1 MRVGEMHSMRR
12 TFGPIMNGTDR
23 ETRVK
28 PSNDMSGIPQE
39 TIDRVLDSTNIVELI
54 GSFVALKKIG
64 QNFQGLCPFHD
75 DKTPSL
81 SVSPEKKIFRCFG
94 CGTSGNAITF
104 LRRHKNLPFPEA
116 VRFLAGKARIPM
128 DTEEDRERELFLFC
142 LAKAQEEFTIQ
153 LRSGT
158 YRSAVN
164 YLTERG
170 INQQIQEEFALGY
183 AGSVKDLI
191 AALKKSGIK
200 DKNIP
205 ISVGI
210 LKEKEQG
217 VTCPFMGRI
226 IFPLFDQ
233 KGATVG
239 FGGRAIDPSSQAK
252 YINSPDSAIFNKR
265 KLLFGLKQLRI
276 PNATVFVVEGYFDVL
291 TLHQAGFKNT
301 IGLLGTELSPEQMRA
316 LENLAR
322 NAILIFD
329 GDPGGQAALLRCL
342 KVPRHNLIVKAVI
355 PPEGDPDEIVREGRT
370 AELEALIEKAKPLRE
385 AAIEIISQRK
395 EKESIEHLTQEVA
408 RLGTEIPD
416 ALEASLFAQETA
428 EALGLPSWVLQEKVQ
443 ARREKKEKMAERKKQ
458 LEKFLVNELVAKP
471 DLFPRDKLESIIDL
485 FDEGEDKKTL
495 LTRILKHA

>member
-1 MRVGEMHSMRR
+1 MRMGKMWSMKRI
-12 TFGPIMNGTDR
+12 FGPIINGTNR
-23 ETRVK
+23 EARVK
-28 PSNDMSGIPQE
+28 PSNDMPGIPQE
-39 TIDRVLDSTNIVELI
+39 TIDRVLDSTNIVELV

-94 CGTSGNAITF
+94 CGASGNAITF

-128 DTEEDRERELFLFC
+128 DTEEDKKRDLFLFC
-142 LAKAQEEFTIQ
+142 LAKAQEEFTAQ
-153 LRSGT
+153 LRSGN

-170 INQQIQEEFALGY
+170 VNEKIEEEFGLGY

-200 DKNIP
+200 DREIP
-205 ISVGI
+205 FGVGL

-217 VTCPFMGRI
+217 VTCPFIGRI
-226 IFPLFDQ
+226 IFPLTDQ
-233 KGATVG
+233 RADTVG
-239 FGGRAIDPSSQAK
+239 FGARAIDRSSQAK
-252 YINSPDSAIFNKR
+252 YINSPDSATFNKR
-265 KLLFGLKQLRI
+265 RVLFGLKQLRI
-276 PNATVFVVEGYFDVL
+276 PDDTVFVVEGYFDVL

-301 IGLLGTELSPEQMRA
+301 VGLLGTELSPEQMRI

-355 PPEGDPDEIVREGRT
+355 LPESDPDEIVREGRT
-370 AELEALIEKAKPLRE
+370 AEFEALVENAKPVGK
-385 AAIEIISQRK
+385 AAIEIITRRK
-395 EKESIEHLTQEVA
+395 ETESIELLADELT
-408 RLGTEIPD
+408 RLGAEIPD
-416 ALEASLFAQETA
+416 ALEASSFMEEAA
-428 EALGLPSWVLQEKVQ
+428 EALHLPAWALQEKT
-443 ARREKKEKMAERKKQ
+443 RLKRDKRERLLERKRQ
-458 LEKFLVNELVAKP
+458 LEKFVVHELLAHPGRVSSE
-471 DLFPRDKLESIIDL
+471 KLESIKDL
-485 FDEGEDKKTL
+485 FDDVDQKQIL
-495 LTRILKHA
+495 FQQILKHA

>member
-1 MRVGEMHSMRR
+1 MCSIKRI
-12 TFGPIMNGTDR
+12 FGPIINGTDR
-23 ETRVK
+23 ETPGK
-28 PSNDMSGIPQE
+28 SSNDMPGIPQE

-94 CGTSGNAITF
+94 CGASGNAITF
-104 LRRHKNLPFPEA
+104 LRKHKNLPFPEA

-128 DTEEDRERELFLFC
+128 DTKEDKKRELFLFC
-142 LAKAQEEFTIQ
+142 LAKAQEEFTAQ

-183 AGSVKDLI
+183 TGSVKDLI

-200 DKNIP
+200 DKEIP
-205 ISVGI
+205 FGVGL

-226 IFPLFDQ
+226 IFPLTDQ
-233 KGATVG
+233 RGATVG
-239 FGGRAIDPSSQAK
+239 FGGRAIDRSSQAK
-252 YINSPDSAIFNKR
+252 YINSPDSLIFNKR
-265 KLLFGLKQLRI
+265 RVLFGLKQLRI
-276 PNATVFVVEGYFDVL
+276 SNDTVLVVEGYFDVL
-291 TLHQAGFKNT
+291 TLHQAGFKST
-301 IGLLGTELSPEQMRA
+301 VGLLGTELSAEQMRI
-316 LENLAR
+316 LESLAR

-329 GDPGGQAALLRCL
+329 GDPGGQAALLKCL
-342 KVPRHNLIVKAVI
+342 KVPRHNLIVKAAVLR
-355 PPEGDPDEIVREGRT
+355 EGDPDDFVREGKT
-370 AELEALIEKAKPLRE
+370 AEFETLIEKARPLRE

-395 EKESIEHLTQEVA
+395 GKESIEHLTEEVA

-416 ALEASLFAQETA
+416 ALEASLFTQEAA
-428 EALGLPSWVLQEKVQ
+428 EALSLPAWVLQEKIQV
-443 ARREKKEKMAERKKQ
+443 RREKKGKIVERKRQ
-458 LEKFLVNELVAKP
+458 LERFLVNELLTNP
-471 DLFPRDKLESIIDL
+471 SLIPTEKLETIKDL
-485 FDEGEDKKTL
+485 FDEGEEKKTL

>member
-1 MRVGEMHSMRR
+1 MKRI
-12 TFGPIMNGTDR
+12 FGPIINGTDS
-23 ETRVK
+23 EARVK
-28 PSNDMSGIPQE
+28 TNSNMPGIPQE
-39 TIDRVLDSTNIVELI
+39 TIDRVLDSTDIVEII

-94 CGTSGNAITF
+94 CGASGNAISF

-128 DTEEDRERELFLFC
+128 DTEEDKKRELFLFC
-142 LAKAQEEFTIQ
+142 LAKAQEEFTAQ

-158 YRSAVN
+158 YRSAMN

-170 INQQIQEEFALGY
+170 IKSDIQEEFGLGY

-191 AALKKSGIK
+191 VALKQSGIK
-200 DKNIP
+200 EKDIP
-205 ISVGI
+205 IATGI

-226 IFPLFDQ
+226 VFPLTDQ
-233 KGATVG
+233 RGAIVG
-239 FGGRAIDPSSQAK
+239 FGGRAIDSSAQAK
-252 YINSPDSAIFNKR
+252 YLNSSESPIFNKR

-276 PNATVFVVEGYFDVL
+276 LNNTILVVEGYFDVL

-301 IGLLGTELSPEQMRA
+301 VGLLGTELNAEQVRI
-316 LENLAR
+316 LESLAR

-329 GDPGGQAALLRCL
+329 GDSGGQRALLKCL
-342 KVPRHNLIVKAVI
+342 KVSQQNLAVKAVI
-355 PPEGDPDEIVREGRT
+355 LPDGDPDDFVRNGKTSEFGT
-370 AELEALIEKAKPLRE
+370 LIEKAKALRDVAVE
-385 AAIEIISQRK
+385 TIHQRK
-395 EKESIEHLTQEVA
+395 EKENVEHLTQEVT
-408 RLGTEIPD
+408 RLGAEIPD
-416 ALEASLFAQETA
+416 ALEANLFAQEMG
-428 EALGLPSWVLQEKVQ
+428 EALSLPGWVLQEKIQ
-443 ARREKKEKMAERKKQ
+443 AAREKKEKTVERKRQ
-458 LEKFLVNELVAKP
+458 LERFLVNELLIKP
-471 DLFPRDKLESIIDL
+471 DLFPPEKLESIKDL
-485 FDEGEDKKTL
+485 FEEGEDKQNL